1 MNRLPLDNYSGYAP
15 GEPLQEVTLTIRFTT
30 KHSPNNQTHLNTLI
44 KTGYTTIIGAK
55 VYEENGKLIYE
66 I

>member
-30 KHSPNNQTHLNTLI
+30 NHKKYKTLNFM
-44 KTGYTTIIGAK
+44 G
-55 VYEENGKLIYE
+55 
-66 I
+66 